1 MPRVLIVEDDELIA
15 KGMATH
21 LAEAGFDPLW
31 MGNGEAGLARLRFE
45 RPDVCVLDLMLP
57 LLDGWKLIETAR
69 AEGIGTPIV
78 VVSARGSEQDRVHAL
93 EIGADDYLVK
103 PFSMSELV
111 ARVRVAA
118 RRGVRAQEVQRG
130 ETIEIEELVVDPRS
144 FQAYVDGENV
154 ALDADRVPAPVRPR
168 LRAGPRPD
176 EGRAAAEDL
185 GPPAD
190 EARPDGRRLRPQAA
204 REDRQTCAAAL
215 VRSHSVRRGLQ
226 AGSTTQGGGN
236 PRGTVGL
243 VTTVEK
249 EKASVEGPER
259 FLNRELSS
267 LDFNARVL
275 ELAADPSLPLLE
287 RLTFCSRFSQH
298 LDEFFAVRVSG
309 LMGQDASGLTV
320 HSLDGRTP
328 QQTLAE
334 IRERVLALSAEQS
347 SLWKRELR
355 PALEKEGILIG
366 RIADCSEKELEELA
380 ALFDR
385 EIYPVLTPLA
395 VGPGQPFPY
404 ISALSLSLG
413 VFVRDPKT
421 GEERFARVKVPELL
435 PRFIGVG
442 KRHLYLPLE
451 HVITYSLTSLF
462 PKMEISECAPFRVT
476 RDADFEVSDEADDL
490 LEAVELELQRRR
502 FGGTVRVEIS
512 ESMSDEMLRRIK
524 AGLGAR
530 DDQVYRVDGLLDL
543 ADLNQIVD
551 LDRPDLKEERWRGVT
566 QPRLA
571 VPTTDG
577 ELFDEIKRG
586 DILVHLPY
594 ESFVTSVETFVQA
607 AARDPDVIAI
617 KTTVYRTSDESP
629 LVPALIEA
637 ADAGKQTVC
646 LVELKARFD
655 ERQNIEWSRALE
667 RSGVHVVYG
676 FPTLKTHAK
685 MILVVRREGNELR
698 RYVHVGTGNYH
709 ALTARGYEDFGLFTT
724 DESIASDVADL
735 FNYMTGFGRP
745 QRFRKVL
752 VAPFTLRT
760 RLIEAIR
767 SVAQVAE
774 AGKKGLNPHQG
785 QLTHGREGDRG
796 AVRRLSGG
804 GRDRDRLPVEL
815 LAAPGGQGPEREHPR
830 QERRRPLSRT
840 QPRLRARGRR
850 QDDVPDGEL
859 RPDAAQPR
867 PSARGRRARRR
878 HPSAPAGK
886 RDVRRP
892 SLRQH
897 ELVGA
902 ARGRLLEAD

>member
-1 MPRVLIVEDDELIA
+1 MTA
-15 KGMATH
+15 AT
-21 LAEAGFDPLW
+21 AE
-31 MGNGEAGLARLRFE
+31 
-45 RPDVCVLDLMLP
+45 
-57 LLDGWKLIETAR
+57 
-69 AEGIGTPIV
+69 
-78 VVSARGSEQDRVHAL
+78 
-93 EIGADDYLVK
+93 
-103 PFSMSELV
+103 
-111 ARVRVAA
+111 
-118 RRGVRAQEVQRG
+118 
-130 ETIEIEELVVDPRS
+130 
-144 FQAYVDGENV
+144 
-154 ALDADRVPAPVRPR
+154 VRP
-168 LRAGPRPD
+168 
-176 EGRAAAEDL
+176 
-185 GPPAD
+185 
-190 EARPDGRRLRPQAA
+190 
-204 REDRQTCAAAL
+204 
-215 VRSHSVRRGLQ
+215 
-226 AGSTTQGGGN
+226 
-236 PRGTVGL
+236 
-243 VTTVEK
+243 
-249 EKASVEGPER
+249 R
-259 FLNRELSS
+259 FLNRELSH
-267 LDFNARVL
+267 LDFNGRVL
-275 ELAADPSLPLLE
+275 ELASDESVPLLD
-287 RLTFCSRFSQH
+287 RVNFCSIFSGNM
-298 LDEFFAVRVSG
+298 DEFFMVRVAG
-309 LMGQDASGLTV
+309 LMDQVAAGVVRRSPDGLT
-320 HSLDGRTP
+320 P
-328 QQTLAE
+328 QETLAK
-334 IRERVLALSAEQS
+334 IRERAIALAAEQAK
-347 SLWKRELR
+347 LWKRQIKPQLAQAGVVVAEIEDLEPEELQ
-355 PALEKEGILIG
+355 
-366 RIADCSEKELEELA
+366 ELERVFES
-380 ALFDR
+380 
-385 EIYPVLTPLA
+385 EIFPILTPLA

-435 PRFIGVG
+435 PRFISVG

-594 ESFVTSVETFVQA
+594 ESFVTSVEKFVQA

-685 MILVVRREGNELR
+685 MILVVRREGNGLR

-774 AGKKGLNPHQG
+774 AGKKGLIRIKVNS
-785 QLTHGREGDRG
+785 LTDEKVIEALYDASRAGAEIEIVCRSNCSIRPGVKGLSENIRVRSVVGRFLEHSRVFVLEAGDKTTCLLGSSDLMPRNLDHRLEVVVPVDDIRARQRINAMFDALLSDNTNSWELHGDGSWKRMKPKKGDRRVSAQG
-796 AVRRLSGG
+796 LLMRNAV
-804 GRDRDRLPVEL
+804 
-815 LAAPGGQGPEREHPR
+815 A
-830 QERRRPLSRT
+830 
-840 QPRLRARGRR
+840 
-850 QDDVPDGEL
+850 
-859 RPDAAQPR
+859 
-867 PSARGRRARRR
+867 RARRTV
-878 HPSAPAGK
+878 S
-886 RDVRRP
+886 RR
-892 SLRQH
+892 S
-897 ELVGA
+897 
-902 ARGRLLEAD
+902 

>member
-1 MPRVLIVEDDELIA
+1 VP
-15 KGMATH
+15 
-21 LAEAGFDPLW
+21 
-31 MGNGEAGLARLRFE
+31 
-45 RPDVCVLDLMLP
+45 
-57 LLDGWKLIETAR
+57 TA
-69 AEGIGTPIV
+69 
-78 VVSARGSEQDRVHAL
+78 
-93 EIGADDYLVK
+93 
-103 PFSMSELV
+103 
-111 ARVRVAA
+111 
-118 RRGVRAQEVQRG
+118 
-130 ETIEIEELVVDPRS
+130 
-144 FQAYVDGENV
+144 
-154 ALDADRVPAPVRPR
+154 
-168 LRAGPRPD
+168 
-176 EGRAAAEDL
+176 
-185 GPPAD
+185 
-190 EARPDGRRLRPQAA
+190 
-204 REDRQTCAAAL
+204 
-215 VRSHSVRRGLQ
+215 
-226 AGSTTQGGGN
+226 
-236 PRGTVGL
+236 
-243 VTTVEK
+243 EK

-267 LDFNARVL
+267 LDFNSRVL

-320 HSLDGRTP
+320 YSLDGRTP

-435 PRFIGVG
+435 PRFISVG

-462 PKMEISECAPFRVT
+462 PKM
-476 RDADFEVSDEADDL
+476 
-490 LEAVELELQRRR
+490 
-502 FGGTVRVEIS
+502 EIS

-685 MILVVRREGNELR
+685 MILVVRREGNGLR

-774 AGKKGLNPHQG
+774 AGKKALIRIKVNSLTDEKVIEALYDASKAGAEIDIVCRSNCSLRPGVKGLSENIRVRSVVGRFLEHSRVFVLEAGDKTTCLLGSSDLMPRNLDHRLEVVVPVDDIRARQRVNAMFDA
-785 QLTHGREGDRG
+785 LLSDNTNSWELHGDGSWKRMKPKKGDRRVSAQG
-796 AVRRLSGG
+796 LLMRNAV
-804 GRDRDRLPVEL
+804 
-815 LAAPGGQGPEREHPR
+815 A
-830 QERRRPLSRT
+830 
-840 QPRLRARGRR
+840 
-850 QDDVPDGEL
+850 
-859 RPDAAQPR
+859 
-867 PSARGRRARRR
+867 RARRTV
-878 HPSAPAGK
+878 S
-886 RDVRRP
+886 RR
-892 SLRQH
+892 S
-897 ELVGA
+897 
-902 ARGRLLEAD
+902 